1 MTRGVHVSLLDESTS
16 TNLLLNESYTDCI
29 STEYSAFEN
38 QGRSPASTNAER
50 LKRKFHKKLAVAQT
64 KIAKQQYTIKEYNT
78 ETRMYQAKLGSTKA
92 CIHTVLLEGNDMFDT
107 LND

>member
-1 MTRGVHVSLLDESTS
+1 MRSHKHNHDDIEITTIKVSGASTIAEKRRPPMTRGVHVSLLDESTS

-50 LKRKFHKKLAVAQT
+50 LKRKFHKKLAVA
-64 KIAKQQYTIKEYNT
+64 
-78 ETRMYQAKLGSTKA
+78 
-92 CIHTVLLEGNDMFDT
+92 
-107 LND
+107 